1 MLESPARLYRN
12 QLRLAEVAA
21 RGARTAWRI
30 GNLQALAATITAL
43 QLRAA
48 RDAATAVEAMVAE
61 QGLSAPP
68 VATLVPS
75 ALAGLASDGRSLSS
89 LLALAD
95 SVEAL
100 ERMART
106 QIADAGRTA
115 EGVATA
121 TRPRLDGYTRYLS
134 PPSCGRCAV
143 LAGRFYRWS
152 TGFLRHPR
160 CDCVMLP
167 TTEDASSDLVSDPME
182 AFRKGQIRGLS
193 KADTQAVNDGAD
205 LAQVVNVRRTSS
217 GLTIAGRT
225 VERGGRPTPEGI
237 YLVSS
242 DRDQA
247 LSLLERFG
255 YIR

>member
-1 MLESPARLYRN
+1 MLETPNRLYRN
-12 QLRLAEVAA
+12 QLRLAEFAA
-21 RGARTAWRI
+21 RSAHRAWRI
-30 GNLQALAATITAL
+30 GKPQALAATITTL

-48 RDAATAVEAMVAE
+48 RDATAAVEEMVAE
-61 QGLSAPP
+61 QGLTAPP
-68 VATLVPS
+68 AAALIPS
-75 ALAGLASDGRSLSS
+75 AIAGVASDGRSLSS

-95 SVEAL
+95 SVDAL

-115 EGVATA
+115 EGLAIA

-152 TGFLRHPR
+152 TGFLRHPQ
-160 CDCVMLP
+160 CDCVMVP
-167 TTEDASSDLVSDPME
+167 TTKEASSDLVSDPMQ
-182 AFRKGQIRGLS
+182 AFRNGQIRGLS
-193 KADTQAVNDGAD
+193 KADAQAVKDGAD
-205 LAQVVNVRRTSS
+205 LGQVVNVRRTSS

-225 VERGGRPTPEGI
+225 LERGGRPTPEGI
-237 YLVSS
+237 YRIAS
-242 DRDQA
+242 DREQA
-247 LSLLERFG
+247 LTLLERYG

>member
-1 MLESPARLYRN
+1 MLETPARLYRN
-12 QLRLAEVAA
+12 QQRLAEIAGRAA
-21 RGARTAWRI
+21 RRAWRI
-30 GNLQALAATITAL
+30 GNLQALATTIAAL

-48 RDAATAVEAMVAE
+48 RDAAAAVEAMVAE

-68 VATLVPS
+68 AAGLVPS
-75 ALAGLASDGRSLSS
+75 ALAGLASDGRPLSS

-95 SVEAL
+95 SVGTL

-106 QIADAGRTA
+106 QIADVGRIS
-115 EGVATA
+115 EGVATVI
-121 TRPRLDGYTRYLS
+121 RPRLDGYTRYLS
-134 PPSCGRCAV
+134 PPSCGRCAI

-152 TGFLRHPR
+152 TGFLRHPQ

-182 AFRKGQIRGLS
+182 AFRRGQIRDLS
-193 KADTQAVNDGAD
+193 KADTQAVKDGAD
-205 LAQVVNVRRTSS
+205 LAQVVNVRRKSS
-217 GLTIAGRT
+217 GLSIAGRT
-225 VERGGRPTPEGI
+225 AERGGRPTPEGI
-237 YLVSS
+237 YLVAS
-242 DRDQA
+242 DRDHA